1 MVSKLSLKAVILM
14 DRQKRARK
22 STKNLEDFYYP
33 PQKRRKT
40 KSNSVTALENRV
52 QKSNEH
58 STNSTP
64 NQPVSQ
70 NQSLVPTKEVVVKA
84 QNPKNLK
91 EKNPRESARRTK
103 TIETQTL
110 PTKKNLREILNELYT
125 NPDYPSAFGGQLKQ
139 FILSKDSYSKH
150 RQKRKIF
157 KRRKIFVT
165 GPYVGV
171 QADTINYR
179 NYARYNSGFR
189 YILGNF

>member
-1 MVSKLSLKAVILM
+1 MAIGAPAS
-14 DRQKRARK
+14 
-22 STKNLEDFYYP
+22 P
-33 PQKRRKT
+33 RRDLYDGT
-40 KSNSVTALENRV
+40 GFS
-52 QKSNEH
+52 
-58 STNSTP
+58 P
-64 NQPVSQ
+64 
-70 NQSLVPTKEVVVKA
+70 
-84 QNPKNLK
+84 
-91 EKNPRESARRTK
+91 ESARSGFL
-103 TIETQTL
+103 L

-189 YILGNF
+189 YILGNFKINLKIND